1 MYDDD
6 HVIILQS
13 LKREKKSV
21 TNKLTGIYLL
31 LFTHIRIVF
40 INTEAKNIIV
50 ELESQCTG
58 LHKANRKLK
67 EQLDRLQEDM
77 ELSRD
82 RENFVHNE
90 LSKAILKVPHHHPSD
105 STVTYLLTV

>member
-1 MYDDD
+1 M
-6 HVIILQS
+6 S
-13 LKREKKSV
+13 LYFCLLKYVSV
-21 TNKLTGIYLL
+21 FL
-31 LFTHIRIVF
+31 
-40 INTEAKNIIV
+40 NTEAKNIIV

-67 EQLDRLQEDM
+67 EQLDRLQENM

-90 LSKAILKVPHHHPSD
+90 LSKAILKVPSPGD
-105 STVTYLLTV
+105 SI